1 MKVPPM
7 LLAFTETTGTVPASQ
22 YLVSN
27 HLISKK
33 GGSLAAV
40 SIARSMGPLWLCL
53 AKFNPVHDGPP
64 MIPPPPFKI
73 YSNACACNDDNAPPP
88 TTQTI
93 HVLPISLPLYRQNK
107 WKELKSIADDYLAV
121 VLPLSALNKPL
132 NRSGPNG
139 LLDRSA
145 QRLTRR
151 AMGTTC
157 IAVSTLPPTTVIVS
171 LAIPLFTSSA
181 NFLGVSLP
189 PSSCFFD
196 GYREIG
202 ASDSQGLSRMLLCEL
217 TSADV
222 VRHDEIA
229 AVEGVAGNTLWD
241 ISSRLMDESR
251 ASIIL
256 NLSLPSRRFLSAD
269 AKPREIPQH

>member
-1 MKVPPM
+1 
-7 LLAFTETTGTVPASQ
+7 
-22 YLVSN
+22 
-27 HLISKK
+27 
-33 GGSLAAV
+33 
-40 SIARSMGPLWLCL
+40 
-53 AKFNPVHDGPP
+53 
-64 MIPPPPFKI
+64 
-73 YSNACACNDDNAPPP
+73 
-88 TTQTI
+88 
-93 HVLPISLPLYRQNK
+93 
-107 WKELKSIADDYLAV
+107 
-121 VLPLSALNKPL
+121 
-132 NRSGPNG
+132 
-139 LLDRSA
+139 
-145 QRLTRR
+145 
-151 AMGTTC
+151 MGTTC

-202 ASDSQGLSRMLLCEL
+202 ASDSQ
-217 TSADV
+217 
-222 VRHDEIA
+222 A